1 MMVFGQ
7 DGGIPIGCGI
17 MVLDTA
23 VSALGDMDT
32 TTIGQ
37 DLSLFMAACMTRS
50 ILFGDIIIPII
61 MDTDMDMDIHTDIIH
76 GGDLTTLGI
85 ILTPIME
92 ISIQIL
98 PLSVAEEVQETLF
111 RQEMIIFPIPIL
123 EIDLTDQALPA

>member
-23 VSALGDMDT
+23 VSALGDMGT
-32 TTIGQ
+32 TIIGQ

-50 ILFGDIIIPII
+50 ILFGDTIIPII
-61 MDTDMDMDIHTDIIH
+61 MDMDMDMDIHTDIIH

-85 ILTPIME
+85 ILIPIME
-92 ISIQIL
+92 ITIQIL
-98 PLSVAEEVQETLF
+98 PL
-111 RQEMIIFPIPIL
+111 
-123 EIDLTDQALPA
+123 

>member
-7 DGGIPIGCGI
+7 DGGILIGCGI

-37 DLSLFMAACMTRS
+37 DLSLIMVACMTRS
-50 ILFGDIIIPII
+50 ILFGDTIIPTI
-61 MDTDMDMDIHTDIIH
+61 MDMDMDMDIIH
-76 GGDLTTLGI
+76 GGDPITLGI

-92 ISIQIL
+92 ITIQIL
-98 PLSVAEEVQETLF
+98 PL
-111 RQEMIIFPIPIL
+111 
-123 EIDLTDQALPA
+123 

>member
-23 VSALGDMDT
+23 VSALGDMGT

-50 ILFGDIIIPII
+50 ILFGDTIIPII

-92 ISIQIL
+92 ITIQIL
-98 PLSVAEEVQETLF
+98 PL
-111 RQEMIIFPIPIL
+111 
-123 EIDLTDQALPA
+123 